1 MHIAPQIL
9 REEGALAFWKG
20 NTAAVV
26 RVMPYMSLTFLSYEE
41 YKLKLLASGVP
52 KQSATLAAG
61 SAAGVTAVALT
72 YPLDLVRATMAKP
85 GHPYTSM
92 GDALMRIG
100 RERGIGAL
108 YSGISA
114 TILGVAPYAALKFAS
129 YEALKGALGSCFGVR
144 VRATPQNR
152 PPKTF
157 PQVLSHRWVRGRSDG
172 SEARGLSTSRQ
183 PEASARATGSSHALP
198 ADSLDS
204 PR

>member
-41 YKLKLLASGVP
+41 YKQKLLASGMP
-52 KQSATLAAG
+52 KQTATLAAG

-85 GHPYTSM
+85 GHPYSSM
-92 GDALMRIG
+92 SDALMTIG
-100 RERGIGAL
+100 RERGVGAL

-114 TILGVAPYAALKFAS
+114 TILGVAPYAALKFGS
-129 YEALKGALGSCFGVR
+129 YEGLKGALGTCFGVQVMR
-144 VRATPQNR
+144 RAATSPLNQR
-152 PPKTF
+152 
-157 PQVLSHRWVRGRSDG
+157 L
-172 SEARGLSTSRQ
+172 ARI
-183 PEASARATGSSHALP
+183 
-198 ADSLDS
+198 S
-204 PR
+204 PTIPR